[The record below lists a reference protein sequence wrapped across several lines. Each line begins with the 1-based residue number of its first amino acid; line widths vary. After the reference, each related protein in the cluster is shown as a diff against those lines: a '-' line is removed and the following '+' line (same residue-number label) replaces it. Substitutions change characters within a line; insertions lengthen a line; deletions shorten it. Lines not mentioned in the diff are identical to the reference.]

1 MKVEEKQFDL
11 EYINKYASQMT
22 IGNGFFGIRG
32 SQEEDYRN
40 QVRGMFA
47 AGVYNR
53 PLGAESAGESPR
65 CHQMGNKNR
74 R

>member
-40 QVRGMFA
+40 QVRVMFA
-47 AGVYNR
+47 AGLYNR
-53 PLGAESAGESPR
+53 PFGA
-65 CHQMGNKNR
+65 
-74 R
+74 

>member
-40 QVRGMFA
+40 QIVF
-47 AGVYNR
+47 
-53 PLGAESAGESPR
+53 LLLS
-65 CHQMGNKNR
+65 
-74 R
+74 

>member
-40 QVRGMFA
+40 QVRECLQL
-47 AGVYNR
+47 VYITD
-53 PLGAESAGESPR
+53 L
-65 CHQMGNKNR
+65 
-74 R
+74 